1 MPNYESFLLKNG
13 LLTWKKG
20 ASGPLTAR
28 REGSRSPGAV
38 SQNARRNA
46 NETVSKATM
55 IQLVRQTQHFGR
67 ICTVMNSL
75 GEFMYIEVNS
85 LTLSETTSPQVKRV
99 EIYGLYIAVWEGK
112 LFARMILS
120 GLGCRLQTCSCL
132 ATEWFNST
140 FRASYF
146 LLLYELSV
154 IEWEL
159 TRGTL
164 FRFCARRCVS
174 LFPRITKNSKRLRK
188 IRLHSLFQDIYSL
201 RVILDSSPSF
211 AYSVIHLLTHVL
223 NHACTY

>member
-55 IQLVRQTQHFGR
+55 IQLMRQTQHFGR
-67 ICTVMNSL
+67 ICTVINSL

-85 LTLSETTSPQVKRV
+85 ITLSETTSPQVKKV
-99 EIYGLYIAVWEGK
+99 EVYRFYIAVWENK
-112 LFARMILS
+112 LLARMILS

-140 FRASYF
+140 FRASYSV
-146 LLLYELSV
+146 LLSKLSIVECELVRKRLLY
-154 IEWEL
+154 
-159 TRGTL
+159 
-164 FRFCARRCVS
+164 FCARQCVYF
-174 LFPRITKNSKRLRK
+174 FPRITKNSKRLRK

-201 RVILDSSPSF
+201 RVILDSSPSL
-211 AYSVIHLLTHVL
+211 AYSLIHLLTHVL